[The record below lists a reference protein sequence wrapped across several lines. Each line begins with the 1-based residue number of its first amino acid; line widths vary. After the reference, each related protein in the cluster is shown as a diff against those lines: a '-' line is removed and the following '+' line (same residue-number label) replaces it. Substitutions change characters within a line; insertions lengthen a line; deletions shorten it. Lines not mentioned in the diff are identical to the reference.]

1 MDFSGSNIPFLFN
14 VQSPL
19 ALALS
24 LCCER
29 AFEEEQIEWYSNI
42 SIIKDLHTLINYKG
56 PSVSPL

>member
-1 MDFSGSNIPFLFN
+1 MDFRLLHSLSVSRSMSNL
-14 VQSPL
+14 
-19 ALALS
+19 LS
-24 LCCER
+24 LLLCCER